1 MQTHAP
7 MVRPLRA
14 LIVILAGGLAACS
27 SSAPPAPSNVHVG
40 AAPATVPAEA
50 RANNASPVIQSI
62 WFNSLDVK
70 RGGSWQGRV
79 DTSTNVAS
87 VEVRN
92 NLFSI
97 NARRSSYGHFAF
109 DVDVFDLPSI
119 FIRGYDLR
127 VIARNSAGA
136 ETEEDLPFRIR

>member
-1 MQTHAP
+1 M
-7 MVRPLRA
+7 LRA
-14 LIVILAGGLAACS
+14 MAAMTAGALAACS
-27 SSAPPAPSNVHVG
+27 SAAPPAPANVHVG
-40 AAPATVPAEA
+40 TLPRSRAAAPVRSNAAAPAIE
-50 RANNASPVIQSI
+50 RI
-62 WFNSLDVK
+62 WFNALDVR
-70 RGGSWQGRV
+70 RGGVWEGQI

-97 NARRSSYGHFAF
+97 NARRSDYGHFNF
-109 DVDVFDLPSI
+109 KVDVLDLPPI

-136 ETEEDLPFRIR
+136 ETEEDLPFQIR

>member
-1 MQTHAP
+1 MN
-7 MVRPLRA
+7 RLLRA
-14 LIVILAGGLAACS
+14 MAVMTAGTLVACS
-27 SSAPPAPSNVHVG
+27 SAAPPAPANVHVG
-40 AAPATVPAEA
+40 PFPKARGAAPARPNGAAPA
-50 RANNASPVIQSI
+50 IQRI
-62 WFNSLDVK
+62 WFNSLDVR
-70 RGGSWQGRV
+70 RGGVWEGQI

-97 NARRSSYGHFAF
+97 NAQRSDYGHFAF
-109 DVDVFDLPSI
+109 TVDVLDLPPI

-136 ETEEDLPFRIR
+136 ETEEDLPFQIR